1 MRPFKLSAAYHRLLS
16 AALLACLLVPG
27 QAAAVASCAQRPA
40 ARPALSLLSAAMTQ
54 GRFVSYQPTQIQI
67 HQGKATRADET
78 GIAADLA
85 VLRPRFDGLIL
96 YGVLDGADRVVDVA
110 ARLGFRAVILGVW
123 NLDNAR
129 ELDLALAAATRQP
142 QLVVGLSLG
151 NERVLAGATSMQ
163 ALATRLQQARARAP
177 QLLWTSTEPFHLYE
191 QAAAQPLLAQMD
203 FMLVNVHPAFQ
214 PWFRS
219 ASDADTARFV
229 VNVVH
234 DLSALYCG
242 PVLVKETG
250 VPTAPAS
257 MGFTAQR
264 QAGFW
269 RSLKIQFPPH
279 RLRAFAFFSAFDAPW
294 RVTDEHPT
302 AGPQPQEG
310 SWGLYDAQRS
320 PKISARELAVLR
332 ASSAR

>member
-1 MRPFKLSAAYHRLLS
+1 MRPFKLSAAYHWLLS
-16 AALLACLLVPG
+16 AVLLSCLLVPG
-27 QAAAVASCAQRPA
+27 LAAAVGSCAQRPA
-40 ARPALSLLSAAMTQ
+40 AKPALTLLSAAMAQ

-67 HQGKATRADET
+67 HQGKATRADEA

-123 NLDNAR
+123 NLNDAR
-129 ELDLALAAATRQP
+129 ELDLALAAAARQP
-142 QLVVGLSLG
+142 QLVVGVSLG
-151 NERVLAGATSMQ
+151 NERVLAGVTSMQ
-163 ALATRLQQARARAP
+163 ALATRLQQARAKAP
-177 QLLWTSTEPFHLYE
+177 QLLWTTTEPFHLFE

-214 PWFRS
+214 PWFRT
-219 ASDADTARFV
+219 ASDADAARFV
-229 VNVVH
+229 VNVVN

-257 MGFTAQR
+257 MGFTVQR

-269 RSLKIQFPPH
+269 RSLQAQLSPAP
-279 RLRAFAFFSAFDAPW
+279 LRAFAYFSAFDAPW
-294 RVTDEHPT
+294 RVNDDHPT
-302 AGPQPQEG
+302 AGAQPQEG
-310 SWGLYDAQRS
+310 SWGLYGPTRQPKLAAQQLSILSGRN
-320 PKISARELAVLR
+320 
-332 ASSAR
+332 

>member
-67 HQGKATRADET
+67 HQGKATRADEA

-151 NERVLAGATSMQ
+151 NERVLAGVTSMQ
-163 ALATRLQQARARAP
+163 ALATRLQQARAKAP
-177 QLLWTSTEPFHLYE
+177 QLLWTTTEPFHLFE

-214 PWFRS
+214 PWFRT
-219 ASDADTARFV
+219 ASDADAARFV
-229 VNVVH
+229 VNVVQ
-234 DLSALYCG
+234 DMAAVYCG